1 MKTREELEKAVEDA
15 RAAWDAAVDAAASWR
30 NAYVAWR
37 DAKAALE
44 DYEEDEDYDV
54 VTDTLQKHI
63 EILLKMTNSNIEQ
76 GMFNV
81 MDQIRLKQINQ
92 MDAAIKMWKEKNT

>member
-1 MKTREELEKAVEDA
+1 M
-15 RAAWDAAVDAAASWR
+15 S
-30 NAYVAWR
+30 
-37 DAKAALE
+37 
-44 DYEEDEDYDV
+44 DEDYDV

-81 MDQIRLKQINQ
+81 MDQIRLEQINQ

>member
-1 MKTREELEKAVEDA
+1 M
-15 RAAWDAAVDAAASWR
+15 S
-30 NAYVAWR
+30 
-37 DAKAALE
+37 
-44 DYEEDEDYDV
+44 DEDYDV
-54 VTDTLQKHI
+54 ATDTLQKHI

-81 MDQIRLKQINQ
+81 MDQIRLDQINQ